1 MAVLIVVTAWL
12 RAYVAAWNDHGVDVI
27 VDLYD
32 VGARRV
38 SPVGALEGRD
48 AIRSFVQGLF
58 AMSPDTTIELGRT
71 AENHNDVL
79 FEFVDRGTHQGP
91 LKTPAGEIA
100 GTGRTFIIKGAGA
113 ISVVDGRIANE
124 CLYFDPA
131 DLIRQLTG

>member
-1 MAVLIVVTAWL
+1 MSALEVL
-12 RAYVAAWNDHGVDVI
+12 RAYVAAWNDHRVDAI
-27 VDLYD
+27 VGLYD

-48 AIRSFVQGLF
+48 AIRSFVQGFF

-79 FEFVDRGTHQGP
+79 FEFVDRGTHHGP

-100 GTGRTFIIKGAGA
+100 GTGRTFIIKGRAP
-113 ISVVDGRIANE
+113 SVS
-124 CLYFDPA
+124 
-131 DLIRQLTG
+131 